1 MAVLAQSAEICY
13 TEPERKCFPVRCDC
27 HIHMVLDGADWK
39 RAIARHSGGVD
50 EVWVRRVLETYRKLG
65 FAYLRDG
72 GDRWGAGVRDHYLI
86 HYVVS
91 GRGTFT
97 AAGRA
102 FPVRAGEVFLVW
114 PNVVVSYEAG
124 TPLSPLCA
132 QGHYG
137 GFIGEKYENLSQYAA
152 MVTQK
157 RAKGADFIKIMISG
171 LMDFDRF
178 GVLTEDGLP
187 PETIR
192 ELIHIAHEE
201 GFAVMAHAN
210 GARTVEAAALAGV
223 DSVEHGAYLDTD
235 ALHAMRE
242 NGTVWVPTLSTI
254 GNLRGM
260 GRFDEAAVAA
270 ILESAMENV
279 AAFAAMGGLIAPGTD
294 AGAWAVPHGSLSEYA
309 LLEQVLGENAENILS
324 RGAAECVFLDADRK
338 SAAIAEGNF
347 RRLGIGAK
355 VTLTRAENY
364 LSGNCGA
371 FSVPGCAVG
380 TARDGC
386 FFTRFFCSCG
396 EYLTFWLGSMIL
408 NPLLWCRGL
417 R

>member
-1 MAVLAQSAEICY
+1 
-13 TEPERKCFPVRCDC
+13 
-27 HIHMVLDGADWK
+27 MVLDGADWK

-72 GDRWGAGVRDHYLI
+72 GDRWGVGAKARSL
-86 HYVVS
+86 
-91 GRGTFT
+91 
-97 AAGRA
+97 
-102 FPVRAGEVFLVW
+102 AGE
-114 PNVVVSYEAG
+114 YG
-124 TPLSPLCA
+124 ITYRTPLSPLCA

-279 AAFAAMGGLIAPGTD
+279 ATFAAMGGLIAPGTD

-324 RGAAECVFLDADRK
+324 RGAAEIQRK
-338 SAAIAEGNF
+338 F
-347 RRLGIGAK
+347 
-355 VTLTRAENY
+355 
-364 LSGNCGA
+364 
-371 FSVPGCAVG
+371 
-380 TARDGC
+380 
-386 FFTRFFCSCG
+386 
-396 EYLTFWLGSMIL
+396 
-408 NPLLWCRGL
+408 
-417 R
+417 